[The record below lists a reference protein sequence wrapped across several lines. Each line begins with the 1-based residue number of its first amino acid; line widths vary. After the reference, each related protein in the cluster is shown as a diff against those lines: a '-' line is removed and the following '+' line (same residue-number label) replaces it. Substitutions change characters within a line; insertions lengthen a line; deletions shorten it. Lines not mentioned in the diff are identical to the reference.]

1 MSFDFSLILL
11 IFSAITG
18 VVWLFDVLVLK
29 RPRMKKVQEFLAQ
42 KAVPESDFRAFL
54 NYQLTGTRKDLS
66 DSVQQSQESF
76 RQNNSFSNQKTLEQ
90 ALDMYHEPLIV
101 DYAKSFFPI
110 IFAVLILR
118 SFLFEPFQIPTGSM
132 IPTLNVGDFIV
143 VNKNAYG
150 VRLPVSGT
158 KIMDVGEPK
167 RGDVMVFIPP
177 HDPNYYIKRV
187 IGLPGDHIRYANK
200 TIYVN
205 GEPLEQEYVDF
216 INTRRPPVVYSLET
230 VGDTTHDIYTSPSPT
245 YIRPGSWLWPE
256 GRVIPEGHYFMM
268 GDNRDNSSDSRVW
281 GPVSED
287 KIVGKAVAVW
297 MHKDPGL
304 KLPTFS
310 QNRLIKNP

>member
-42 KAVPESDFRAFL
+42 KDVSESDFRAFL

-66 DSVQQSQESF
+66 DSIQQSQENF

-230 VGDTTHDIYTSPSPT
+230 VGDITHDIYTSPSPT

-281 GPVSED
+281 GPVSEN